1 MKIDLTGVIDEND
14 YIRYSQKFLNERK
27 QLEENIAS
35 LQYKVDLLSSNEKK
49 EVSNQEAK
57 EKTKNFLKS
66 EYINKEILF
75 DIVDRIE
82 VDQDKKIY
90 IHFNFEQL
98 NVYDS
103 KEIDNVSVS

>member
-1 MKIDLTGVIDEND
+1 MKIDLIGVIDEND
-14 YIRYSQKFLNERK
+14 YIRYSRKFLNERK
-27 QLEENIAS
+27 QLEENISS

-49 EVSNQEAK
+49 EVSNQEVK
-57 EKTKNFLKS
+57 EKTKNFLKA

-98 NVYDS
+98 NAYERE
-103 KEIDNVSVS
+103 EIDNVSIS

>member
-1 MKIDLTGVIDEND
+1 MKIDLIGVIDEND

-35 LQYKVDLLSSNEKK
+35 LQYKMNLLSSNEKK
-49 EVSNQEAK
+49 EVSNQEVK
-57 EKTKNFLKS
+57 EKTKNFLKA

-98 NVYDS
+98 NAYDS
-103 KEIDNVSVS
+103 EEIDNVSIS